1 MNAALSVII
10 LTMNL
15 FSAGRAVDKGG
26 QRGTLPRPGLG
37 FVVEARAEQ
46 ICSNLRLNLKMTR
59 HDVRKFRI

>member
-37 FVVEARAEQ
+37 FVVEAREEQ
-46 ICSNLRLNLKMTR
+46 IC
-59 HDVRKFRI
+59 